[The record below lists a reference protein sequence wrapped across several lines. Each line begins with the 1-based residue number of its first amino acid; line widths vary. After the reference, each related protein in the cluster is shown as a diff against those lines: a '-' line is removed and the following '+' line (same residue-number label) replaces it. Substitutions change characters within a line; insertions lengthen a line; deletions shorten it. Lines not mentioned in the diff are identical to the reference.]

1 MRVGLDARFSS
12 ARYDGVGRYV
22 TMLLRE
28 LLSLDGAPDILAVWP
43 RDDDPP
49 RHPLPTPDGPGGHLT
64 ALRPK
69 HGGAPESPWAQVE
82 LPLAARRARLD
93 AWHSPFPAVPLLVP
107 APVVVTHHDCIP
119 ERFPEY
125 FTRAQRAVYRTGV
138 WTSAKRSRL
147 VITPSEL
154 SADDLTRYYGVKR
167 ERIRV
172 VPHGVEPPPPQQPD
186 EERRRRR
193 DLGVSDGYV
202 LIVGR
207 PRPHKGY
214 ARLIR
219 AIAQLPPGERPT
231 IVRVG
236 RPDPRLPDGHDV
248 EAARGGV
255 ALQALEG
262 IADEDLLALYRG
274 ATLVAVPSAVEG
286 FGFPLLEALAAGAP
300 VLASDIQPLRSVGA
314 EVARYLP
321 SEEADWPAAIGAALG
336 DSRWQAAARVD
347 GPRRASE
354 FAWKTAAQSTL
365 SVYRDAAS

>member
-22 TMLLRE
+22 GALLHE
-28 LLSLDGAPDILAVWP
+28 LLALPDAPDTLAVWP

-49 RHPLPTPDGPGGHLT
+49 RHPLPAPDGRLR
-64 ALRPK
+64 ALRLRR
-69 HGGAPESPWAQVE
+69 GGAPESPWAQLE

-93 AWHSPFPAVPLLVP
+93 VWHSPFPAAPLLVP

-119 ERFPEY
+119 ERYPQY
-125 FTRAQRAVYRTGV
+125 FTRAQRAVYRAGV
-138 WTSAKRSRL
+138 WSSARRARL
-147 VITPSEL
+147 VITPSRM
-154 SADDLTRYYGVKR
+154 SADDLTAHYGVKP

-172 VPHGVEPPPPQQPD
+172 VPHGVELPPPPQPE
-186 EERRRRR
+186 EERARRIALRVP
-193 DLGVSDGYV
+193 DSYV

-214 ARLIR
+214 AALVR
-219 AIAQLPPGERPT
+219 ALAAMPAAERPAL
-231 IVRVG
+231 VRVG
-236 RPDPRLPDGHDV
+236 RPDPRLPDGHEA

-255 ALQALEG
+255 ALTALQG

-321 SEEADWPAAIGAALG
+321 NDEADWPQAVATALG
-336 DSRWQAAARVD
+336 DGAWQDRARVD
-347 GPRRASE
+347 GRQRACEFPWRR
-354 FAWKTAAQSTL
+354 AAQSTCA
-365 SVYRDAAS
+365 VYRDAAA